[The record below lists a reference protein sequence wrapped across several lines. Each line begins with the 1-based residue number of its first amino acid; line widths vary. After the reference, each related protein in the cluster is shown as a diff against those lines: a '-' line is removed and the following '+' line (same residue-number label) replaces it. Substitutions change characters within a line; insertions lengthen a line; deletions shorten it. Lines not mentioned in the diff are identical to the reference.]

1 MRGPGNHS
9 HGMEKPGEEAS
20 DCTHPEKLPTLR
32 EEKED
37 YSLLDLN
44 LKKQEQHKP

>member
-1 MRGPGNHS
+1 MGGTR
-9 HGMEKPGEEAS
+9 KPQPQDREARRS
-20 DCTHPEKLPTLR
+20 LRLYPHPEKLPTLR

-37 YSLLDLN
+37 YRLLDLN